1 MKFPANYDSASPWVW
16 LSHVLSEDTPI
27 YAGGS
32 SLVIKKVKSI
42 TNGDSCNTS
51 NLVFSS
57 HVGSHVD
64 SPLHFVF
71 GGRSVDD
78 YQPEDWLFGR
88 PLLVD
93 LPLKGPELVNLE
105 RLNEALPTNIQY
117 TDLLLIRTGF
127 GLFRSEEKYW
137 RCSPGFSSELVPFL
151 LRRFPNL
158 RAIGLDCIS
167 ISSMQWRE
175 EGRRAHRALLGNGI
189 RIFEDLA
196 LENVCSGSVL
206 TYVIALPL
214 RYSSGDGAPCTIIGR
229 LNPQQND
236 ESLCNK

>member
-1 MKFPANYDSASPWVW
+1 MKFVGNNHSASQWIW
-16 LSHVLSEDTPI
+16 LSHVLAEDTPI
-27 YAGGS
+27 YTGGS
-32 SLVIKKVKSI
+32 GLEIRKVKSI

-64 SPLHFVF
+64 SPLHFVS

-78 YQPEDWLFGR
+78 YQPADWLFSQ

-93 LPLKGPELVNLE
+93 LPLNKPELVNCQ
-105 RLNEALPTNIQY
+105 RLNAALPNDIQN
-117 TDLLLIRTGF
+117 TDLLLISTGF

-151 LRRFPNL
+151 LKRFPKL
-158 RAIGLDCIS
+158 CAIGLDCIS

-175 EGRRAHRALLGNGI
+175 EGRNTHLALLGKGI

-196 LENVCSGSVL
+196 LENVCCGSGLAS
-206 TYVIALPL
+206 VIALPL
-214 RYSSGDGAPCTIIGR
+214 RYSNGDGAPCTVMG
-229 LNPQQND
+229 L
-236 ESLCNK
+236 LK